1 MLAVK
6 KEVLSFA
13 PTWKDLEGIML
24 SEISYR
30 KTNTA
35 SFHVYVEPKN
45 SEPGTHSDIENKRGF
60 QRERVRAEWRRCE
73 GCRGQTSTR

>member
-13 PTWKDLEGIML
+13 PTWKGLEGIML
-24 SEISYR
+24 SEISHR
-30 KTNTA
+30 NTHAA
-35 SFHVYVEPKN
+35 SLNVYVEPKN

-60 QRERVRAEWRRCE
+60 QRGRGRAEWRRRE
-73 GCRGQTSTR
+73 RCRGQTSTR